1 MLDSANLQEDHS
13 ITKSSEV
20 CLSMSK
26 QALAST
32 KALYEA
38 IQSIQKNGG
47 SELDLDAVKRVV
59 KQANSTIHR
68 LDRELAQL
76 KVQARVEKD
85 VLRAEMHS
93 ELIDV
98 AANAARVAERQSVLF
113 ERAQALN
120 GSASA
125 CDRAGASAS
134 FVESALHSLCPH
146 NYSRSP
152 GCDQLAALASRV

>member
-1 MLDSANLQEDHS
+1 MA
-13 ITKSSEV
+13 
-20 CLSMSK
+20 K
-26 QALAST
+26 QALAAT

-38 IQSIQKNGG
+38 IQSLQDNGG
-47 SELDLDAVKRVV
+47 SELDLHAVKRVV

-68 LDRELAQL
+68 LDRELARV
-76 KVQARVEKD
+76 KAEARVEKD
-85 VLRAEMHS
+85 VLRAEIHC

-113 ERAQALN
+113 ERSQALN

-125 CDRAGASAS
+125 FDRAVASAS

-146 NYSRSP
+146 NYSRAP
-152 GCDQLAALASRV
+152 GCDQLAALASGAKCA